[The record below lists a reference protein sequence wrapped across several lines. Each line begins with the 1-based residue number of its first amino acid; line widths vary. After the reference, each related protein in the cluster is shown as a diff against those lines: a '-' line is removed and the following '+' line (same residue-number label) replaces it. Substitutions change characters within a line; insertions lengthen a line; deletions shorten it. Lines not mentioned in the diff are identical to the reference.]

1 MPYLNSKRHERAVTN
16 VLFCCRHSNPSGEQL
31 LFLTRILAIT
41 ITMWIAFR
49 DSSHGVMPCIV
60 VIISLLPR
68 KKESIMLFT
77 HAELQKQYREAYERD
92 HAVNNRLA
100 V

>member
-1 MPYLNSKRHERAVTN
+1 MPSRTVCFVAATQI
-16 VLFCCRHSNPSGEQL
+16 PSGEQL

-49 DSSHGVMPCIV
+49 ESSHGVMPCIV
-60 VIISLLPR
+60 VISVLPE
-68 KKESIMLFT
+68 KESIMLFI

-92 HAVNNRLA
+92 HAVNNRL
-100 V
+100 VVQKGG